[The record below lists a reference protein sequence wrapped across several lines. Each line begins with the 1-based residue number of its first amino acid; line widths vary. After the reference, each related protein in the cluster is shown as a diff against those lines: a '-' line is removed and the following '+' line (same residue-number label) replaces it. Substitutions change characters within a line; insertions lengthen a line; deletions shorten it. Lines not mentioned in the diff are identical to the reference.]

1 MTLPAMA
8 SPVAPEHARVP
19 TAIVPAVS
27 ARRPGFRGRRGLD
40 RLRGARLTHRWRY
53 KLAPDPLKRK
63 PKGVLPF
70 WTRARR
76 LFWSWWPWALA
87 FLWNLAHDKWGW
99 TIGTGLMAL
108 ACYLIAPV
116 ESPPQYGLD
125 HEFAIDDEEFLPT
138 MAGAT
143 GVAFLPGNA
152 LSILNNGDA
161 FYPAMLKAI
170 AEAEASITIEAY
182 IYWDGEVGRQFAD
195 ALAAKAKAGARVKI
209 LLDAVGSSSI
219 GEDVLR
225 ILESGACQLA
235 WYNPFN
241 WRRLGRYNHRTHRK
255 SLIVDGRI
263 AFTGGAGIADH
274 WRGDAR
280 NPSEWRDL
288 QIRLEGPAVTPLQT
302 GFAQNWLQTTG
313 ELISG
318 PLYYPLSEPAG
329 TLALQ
334 SIMSSPEI
342 GASTARIMYYLSII
356 CARRSIL
363 IANPYFVPDA
373 AARDALIEAKRRG
386 VDVRVMVAAR
396 YNDNWLAHNN
406 SVRVY
411 GRLLEAG
418 IEILEYN
425 HTMLHLKTMV
435 VDDKW
440 FTIGTTNFDNRSFA
454 HNEENNTCGHDAAL
468 ATQLH
473 EMFEQDARGC
483 ERLDLAKWKRR
494 GLWRRAEEVVAA
506 FFEEQI

>member
-1 MTLPAMA
+1 MA
-8 SPVAPEHARVP
+8 RSAIPGHARVP
-19 TAIVPAVS
+19 TATGPAAAV
-27 ARRPGFRGRRGLD
+27 RRPVFRGTRSLE
-40 RLRGARLTHRWRY
+40 RLRGAGLTRRWRY
-53 KLAPDPLKRK
+53 RLAPDPLKRK

-76 LFWSWWPWALA
+76 LFWSWWPWTAA
-87 FLWNLAHDKWGW
+87 CLWSLVHDQWGW
-99 TIGTGLMAL
+99 SIGLGLMAL
-108 ACYLIAPV
+108 ACYLISPI
-116 ESPPQYGLD
+116 ESSPQYGLD

-152 LSILNNGDA
+152 LTILNNGDE
-161 FYPAMLKAI
+161 FYPSMLQAI
-170 AEAEASITIEAY
+170 AAAEASITIEAY
-182 IYWDGEVGRQFAD
+182 IYGSGEVGQQFAE
-195 ALAAKAKAGARVKI
+195 ALAARATAGIRVKI

-219 GEDVLR
+219 GEE
-225 ILESGACQLA
+225 ILEILEGGTCQLA

-255 SLIVDGRI
+255 SLIIDGRV

-274 WRGDAR
+274 WRGQAR
-280 NPSEWRDL
+280 NPGEWRDL
-288 QIRLEGPAVTPLQT
+288 QIRVAGPGVAPLQT

-318 PLYYPLSEPAG
+318 PLYYPLSKPAG
-329 TLALQ
+329 PLALQ
-334 SIMSSPEI
+334 TIMSSPEI
-342 GASTARIMYYLSII
+342 GASTVRIMYYLSII

-396 YNDNWLAHNN
+396 YNDNWLAHHN

-435 VDDKW
+435 VDGKW

-454 HNEENNTCGHDAAL
+454 HNEENNTCGYDATLAQQLHDMFDHDAK
-468 ATQLH
+468 
-473 EMFEQDARGC
+473 GC
-483 ERLDLAKWKRR
+483 ERLDLETWKRR
-494 GLWRRAEEVVAA
+494 GVWIRAEEVVAA